1 MFAIHNPL
9 LLVNSQAYKTD
20 RSRREKPT
28 APAGEAAGPL
38 AFLGLAPRGSSSR
51 EEEGAGSREGEPQE
65 EDEDEEEETEQMKAE
80 KMKEKPQKTK
90 PRKVAAGTVNC
101 EVPGKLSLYLGSHRE
116 GGGGEKGDGREEEGR
131 EENTSLHPPPPV

>member
-9 LLVNSQAYKTD
+9 LLVNSMVHTQAYKTD

-51 EEEGAGSREGEPQE
+51 EEEGSGSREGEPQE

-90 PRKVAAGTVNC
+90 PRKVAAGTLKYPLNSRFIWGVT
-101 EVPGKLSLYLGSHRE
+101 GKGGGRE
-116 GGGGEKGDGREEEGR
+116 GGRERGGR
-131 EENTSLHPPPPV
+131 